1 MKTEV
6 SQALQGI
13 QRTNSRL
20 TNRDNTVM
28 NFDDEITRNDAAQQ
42 LEVIHH
48 VITKSVKKIRQKIM
62 ICNVHKEE
70 TKNKIIKTQLRELRI
85 KLSCYL
91 VNLLQRNN

>member
-20 TNRDNTVM
+20 TNRGNTVM

-42 LEVIHH
+42 LEVVHH